1 MLNRDLSVL
10 KPYLLTIFSV
20 TVAFILKL
28 LIHEVAGLES
38 PTLLFFLAITIAS
51 LYGGFFQGVFAIVIS
66 ASLMLT
72 TISLWKFANDPIN
85 TWYLRMCLFFIEG
98 LIVATICSR
107 LQKVK
112 KQADRSLRELKNT
125 QASLKESDERLQR
138 VFESNLIG
146 LIFSDFEGR
155 ILDINNHISRILGYT
170 REEMVAGH
178 LSWRDLTPAEYMPVS
193 NRSLEDLKNN
203 HSVVPF
209 EKEYI
214 HKNGHR
220 VAVLVGA
227 ACVEPNL
234 NVAYVLDISDR
245 KLAEKALAD
254 SNLRLEAGV
263 QERTRQ
269 LLKSNEELSRLVQEN
284 AATVEK
290 LRESEKFLDLVIEN
304 IPNMIFVKDAKD
316 LRFIRFNRAGEKI
329 VGYKR
334 TDLVGK
340 NDYDFF
346 PAAEADAFTEKDRA
360 VLAGGKVVEIDNE
373 PITTTQGL
381 RYLHTKKIPLFD
393 KHGAPLYLLGIAED
407 ITQKKI
413 AEKQRM
419 ELVQAQAARSEAER
433 SAERL
438 AFMAEASAS
447 LNCSLDMESMLHCFS
462 SLLIDKMADWC
473 LIDIYEPS
481 TNLITNLICLSND
494 SKNVHHTCNADA
506 DHTGMENT
514 LDSRD
519 TDGINGVILTGKSQL
534 HQQPDRDL
542 LAKTFFS
549 KLILEQIVAAEPSSI
564 ITVPLTSY
572 GKTFGAMTLV
582 SKKSQPSF
590 TVIDLSV
597 AQDLAKRASIAI
609 ENAQLFN
616 RAELANR
623 AKSAFLANMSH
634 EIRTPLNAMLGFA
647 ELLLDNQNFTEEQNN
662 YSSTIVRNGRQLI
675 CLVDELLDLAKVE
688 SDRIQID
695 KISFSL
701 KRLLEE
707 VKSLLVIK
715 AEEKNI
721 GLKVTVADD
730 IPDTISTDPLR
741 LRQILLNIVGN
752 AVKFTDKGCVS
763 VHLKKENLSNPGKVV
778 LVFHISDTGIGIT
791 PGQSARLFEPFVQAD
806 DSTSRKF
813 GGTGLGLFLSRKLAQ
828 LLGGDVVLE
837 ESHENRGSRF
847 RVSLK
852 VDLIDQP
859 EVLAQSAQ
867 ATDRK
872 ILSLQPK
879 ARGKVLVVDDAPDN
893 LILTQAYLRMM
904 GLDSEVAHNGIEGVE
919 KATHDKYDVVL
930 MDVQMPELDG
940 FGAVHQLRE
949 HQYSRPVVALTAH
962 AMKGDRERCLE
973 AGFNEY
979 LCKPVNRI
987 KLQECLSKFIEF
999 SS

>member
-1 MLNRDLSVL
+1 MVQKDLSVL
-10 KPYLLTIFSV
+10 KPYLLTVFSV
-20 TVAFILKL
+20 VVAFVLKL
-28 LIHEVAGLES
+28 IIHEFAGLES
-38 PTLLFFLAITIAS
+38 PTFLFFLAITIAS
-51 LYGGFFQGVFAIVIS
+51 LYGGFFQGVFAIVLS
-66 ASLMLT
+66 GTLMLK
-72 TISLWKFANDPIN
+72 TISLWKFSNDPIA
-85 TWYLRMCLFFIEG
+85 TWYLRTGLFFVEG
-98 LIVATICSR
+98 LIVAIICSR

-112 KQADRSLRELKNT
+112 KQAEHSLRDLRIAQEYLKK
-125 QASLKESDERLQR
+125 SEERLQR

-146 LIFSDFEGR
+146 LIFSDFDGR
-155 ILDINNHISRILGYT
+155 ILDINNHITRILGYT
-170 REEMVAGH
+170 REEIVAGR
-178 LSWRDLTPAEYMPVS
+178 LSWRDFTPAEYLPVS
-193 NRSLEDLKNN
+193 NNSLEDLKSNRN
-203 HSVVPF
+203 VVPF

-220 VAVLVGA
+220 VSVLVGV
-227 ACVEPNL
+227 ACIEHNL
-234 NVAYVLDISDR
+234 NVAYVLDFSDR
-245 KLAEKALAD
+245 KIAEKALAD

-269 LLKSNEELSRLVQEN
+269 LLTSNEELSRLVREN
-284 AATVEK
+284 EAMLEK
-290 LRESEKFLDLVIEN
+290 LRDSEKFLDLVIEN

-316 LRFIRFNRAGEKI
+316 LRFIRFNKAGEDI
-329 VGYKR
+329 VGHKR
-334 TDLVGK
+334 SDLVGK

-346 PAAEADAFTEKDRA
+346 PADEARAFTEKDRL
-360 VLAGGKVVEIDNE
+360 VLAGGKVIEIDEE
-373 PITTTQGL
+373 PITTTKGL
-381 RYLHTKKIPLFD
+381 RYLHTKKIPLYD

-419 ELVQAQAARSEAER
+419 ELVQAQAARSEAEK

-438 AFMAEASAS
+438 ALMAEASAS
-447 LNCSLDMESMLHCFS
+447 LNCSLDMESMLQAFS
-462 SLLIDKMADWC
+462 SLLIQKMADWC

-481 TNLITNLICLSND
+481 TNMITNLICQSHD
-494 SKNVHHTCNADA
+494 SKNLHHTCNMGS
-506 DHTGMENT
+506 DHKGMETT
-514 LDSRD
+514 LDSQI
-519 TDGINGVILTGKSQL
+519 TEGLNGVIFSGKSQL
-534 HQQPDRDL
+534 HQQPDRNI

-549 KLILEQIVAAEPSSI
+549 QAIFEQILAAEPNSV

-590 TVIDLSV
+590 TDIDLSV
-597 AQDLAKRASIAI
+597 AQDLAKRASIVI
-609 ENAQLFN
+609 ENAQLYN

-647 ELLLDNQNFTEEQNN
+647 ELLLDNQNFSEEQNN

-675 CLVDELLDLAKVE
+675 RLVDELLDLAKVE
-688 SDRIQID
+688 SDRIQIE

-701 KRLLEE
+701 KRLLGE
-707 VKSLLVIK
+707 VQSLLVIK

-721 GLKVTVADD
+721 DLKVTMADD

-752 AVKFTDKGCVS
+752 AIKFTNKGCVS
-763 VHLKKENLSNPGKVV
+763 VHLKKENLSNPCKVV

-791 PGQSARLFEPFVQAD
+791 PGQAVRLFEPFVQAD

-852 VDLIDQP
+852 VDLINQQKVIAP
-859 EVLAQSAQ
+859 LAKIKAQ
-867 ATDRK
+867 KNAT
-872 ILSLQPK
+872 LQPT

-893 LILTQAYLRMM
+893 LILTQAYLKMM
-904 GLDSEVAHNGIEGVE
+904 GLDSEVANNGKEGVE
-919 KATHDKYDVVL
+919 KATRDHFDVVL

-940 FGAVHQLRE
+940 FEAVQLLRE
-949 HQYSRPVVALTAH
+949 QQYSRPVVALTAH

-979 LCKPVNRI
+979 LCKPVNRL

>member
-1 MLNRDLSVL
+1 MLQRDLSVL

-20 TVAFILKL
+20 TVAFVVKL
-28 LIHEVAGLES
+28 IIHEVAGLES

-72 TISLWKFANDPIN
+72 TISLWKFANDPIS

-112 KQADRSLRELKNT
+112 KQAERSLKELKNM
-125 QASLKESDERLQR
+125 QVSLKESDERLQR

-170 REEMVAGH
+170 REEMVEGR
-178 LSWRDLTPAEYMPVS
+178 LSWRDFTPAEYLAQCD
-193 NRSLEDLKNN
+193 RSLEDLKNN

-209 EKEYI
+209 EKEYL
-214 HKNGHR
+214 HKDGHR

-269 LLKSNEELSRLVQEN
+269 LLTSNEELSRLVQEN
-284 AATVEK
+284 ELTLEK

-316 LRFIRFNRAGEKI
+316 LRFIRFNKAGEKI
-329 VGYKR
+329 VGHKSS
-334 TDLVGK
+334 DLVGK

-346 PAAEADAFTEKDRA
+346 PAEEADAFTEKDRA
-360 VLAGGKVVEIDNE
+360 VLAGGKVVEIDEE

-447 LNCSLDMESMLHCFS
+447 LNCSLDMESMLQAFS
-462 SLLIDKMADWC
+462 SLLIEKMADWC

-481 TNLITNLICLSND
+481 TKLITNLICLSND
-494 SKNVHHTCNADA
+494 SKNLHHTCNVGA
-506 DHTGMENT
+506 DHTGMETT
-514 LDSRD
+514 LNSMI
-519 TDGINGVILTGKSQL
+519 TEGLNGVILTGKAQL
-534 HQQPDRDL
+534 HRRPNRDL

-549 KLILEQIVAAEPSSI
+549 KLILEQILAAEPSSI

-582 SKKSQPSF
+582 SKKAQPSF
-590 TVIDLSV
+590 TDIDLSV

-609 ENAQLFN
+609 ENAQLYN

-662 YSSTIVRNGRQLI
+662 FSSTIVRNGRQLI
-675 CLVDELLDLAKVE
+675 RLVDELLDLAKVE
-688 SDRIQID
+688 SDRIQIE

-721 GLKVTVADD
+721 DLKVTVADD

-752 AVKFTDKGCVS
+752 AIKFTDKGCVS
-763 VHLKKENLSNPGKVV
+763 VHLKRENLSNPGKVA

-791 PGQSARLFEPFVQAD
+791 PGQSTRLFEPFVQAD

-859 EVLAQSAQ
+859 EVLAPSTQVKAQ
-867 ATDRK
+867 KT
-872 ILSLQPK
+872 LSSQPM

-919 KATHDKYDVVL
+919 KATHDKFDVVL

-940 FGAVHQLRE
+940 FEAVHQLRE

-999 SS
+999 SP

>member
-1 MLNRDLSVL
+1 MLQRDLSVL

-20 TVAFILKL
+20 TVAFVVKL
-28 LIHEVAGLES
+28 IIHEVAGLES

-72 TISLWKFANDPIN
+72 TISLWKFANDPIS

-112 KQADRSLRELKNT
+112 KQAERSLKELKNM
-125 QASLKESDERLQR
+125 QVSLKESDERLQR

-170 REEMVAGH
+170 REEMVEGR
-178 LSWRDLTPAEYMPVS
+178 LSWRDFTPAEYLAQCD
-193 NRSLEDLKNN
+193 RSLEDLKNN

-209 EKEYI
+209 EKEYL
-214 HKNGHR
+214 HKDGHR

-269 LLKSNEELSRLVQEN
+269 LLTSNEELSRLVQEN
-284 AATVEK
+284 ELTLEK

-316 LRFIRFNRAGEKI
+316 LRFIRFNKAGEKI
-329 VGYKR
+329 VGHKSS
-334 TDLVGK
+334 DLVGK

-346 PAAEADAFTEKDRA
+346 PAEEADAFTEKDRA
-360 VLAGGKVVEIDNE
+360 VLAGGKVVEIDEE

-447 LNCSLDMESMLHCFS
+447 LNCSLDMESMLQAFS
-462 SLLIDKMADWC
+462 SLLIEKMADWC

-481 TNLITNLICLSND
+481 TKLITNLICLSND
-494 SKNVHHTCNADA
+494 SKNLHHTCNVGA
-506 DHTGMENT
+506 DHTGMETT
-514 LDSRD
+514 LNSMI
-519 TDGINGVILTGKSQL
+519 TEGLNGVILTGKAQL
-534 HQQPDRDL
+534 HRRPNRDL

-549 KLILEQIVAAEPSSI
+549 KLILEQILAAEPSSI

-582 SKKSQPSF
+582 SKKAQPSF
-590 TVIDLSV
+590 TDIDLSV

-609 ENAQLFN
+609 ENAQLYN

-634 EIRTPLNAMLGFA
+634 EIRTPLGVILGFA
-647 ELLLDNQNFTEEQNN
+647 EALKDPQMSTADRTNYLEIIERTGKNLSRIINDILDI
-662 YSSTIVRNGRQLI
+662 S
-675 CLVDELLDLAKVE
+675 KVE
-688 SDRIQID
+688 SGHLEVDSTTFPLQELID
-695 KISFSL
+695 EL
-701 KRLLEE
+701 
-707 VKSLLVIK
+707 
-715 AEEKNI
+715 
-721 GLKVTVADD
+721 
-730 IPDTISTDPLR
+730 
-741 LRQILLNIVGN
+741 QILFQLQAQERGN
-752 AVKFTDKGCVS
+752 VMRFLIEPAAPLTVFSDRVRLQQILMNLISNALRFTHQGEITVTCS
-763 VHLKKENLSNPGKVV
+763 
-778 LVFHISDTGIGIT
+778 FHNTTWQFRVTDTGIGLDEE
-791 PGQSARLFEPFVQAD
+791 QKKRLFTLFSQAD
-806 DSTSRKF
+806 QSTTRKY
-813 GGTGLGLFLSRKLAQ
+813 GGTGLGLVLSKRLAQ
-828 LLGGDVVLE
+828 ILGGDVILE
-837 ESHENRGSRF
+837 TTNLNQGSAFVATISESNTSKDKLTKTEKTLANGSVEN
-847 RVSLK
+847 L
-852 VDLIDQP
+852 
-859 EVLAQSAQ
+859 
-867 ATDRK
+867 
-872 ILSLQPK
+872 
-879 ARGKVLVVDDAPDN
+879 RGKHVLVVDDSEEN
-893 LILTQAYLRMM
+893 QILLRFYLTK
-904 GLDSEVAHNGIEGVE
+904 AGIEVQSAANGAMGVE
-919 KATHDKYDVVL
+919 KALKDDFDLIL
-930 MDVQMPELDG
+930 MDIQMPIMDG
-940 FGAVHQLRE
+940 YTATKTLRAAG
-949 HQYSRPVVALTAH
+949 YNKPIIALTAN
-962 AMKGDRERCLE
+962 AMKEDRERSIASGCHD
-973 AGFNEY
+973 Y
-979 LCKPVNRI
+979 LTKPINSTRLLAALAKHI
-987 KLQECLSKFIEF
+987 S
-999 SS
+999 